1 MSTEQSPS
9 DITQFYWELD
19 VEECQQYKATGVA
32 VVVTERKNAVQI
44 FLTTGADY
52 VHVTMLQ
59 YIIQYYTVI
68 SYS

>member
-44 FLTTGADY
+44 FLTTGAD
-52 VHVTMLQ
+52 
-59 YIIQYYTVI
+59 
-68 SYS
+68 